1 MKLTMNNVDE
11 AATLKNLSSVK
22 AKKSSKRNKL
32 RKSSWQ
38 LYLMLVLPILYF
50 FTFKYLPMLGT
61 IVAFKQYNI
70 FKGIWES
77 DWVGLKYFQ
86 EAFASTQ
93 FWTAIK
99 NTLVLNFGDIL
110 LGFPIP
116 IFLAIFLNELRG
128 ERLKKSAQVIMYL
141 PHFLSW
147 VIIAGIVQQVF
158 SSEGL
163 INNLIQMFGL
173 ESVKFLSDPK
183 TWRIV
188 YWMTGIWQSA
198 GYGLII
204 YLAALTSI
212 DPSLYEASYIDGAG
226 RFKRI
231 WYITLPQLSPT
242 ISMMLIMNLGKV
254 MSISF
259 ERPFMLANVLVKDTA
274 NVISTHVYT
283 LGLQTGRF
291 DFATAIGLF
300 QSVVGVVLILVVN
313 QLAKKFGEEGIL

>member
-1 MKLTMNNVDE
+1 MVTQPKTSKNISVLKPIKFNKTYIRNN
-11 AATLKNLSSVK
+11 
-22 AKKSSKRNKL
+22 
-32 RKSSWQ
+32 WQ
-38 LYLMLVLPILYF
+38 LYLMLILPLIYLAF
-50 FTFKYLPMLGT
+50 FKYLPMLGT
-61 IVAFKQYNI
+61 VVAFKEYNI
-70 FKGIWES
+70 FKGMWES
-77 DWVGLKYFQ
+77 EWIGLAHFK
-86 EAFASTQ
+86 EAFVSTE
-93 FWTAIK
+93 FWLAIK
-99 NTLVLNFGDIL
+99 NTLILNLGDL
-110 LGFPIP
+110 LFGFPIP
-116 IFLAIFLNELRG
+116 IILAIFLSELNSDKI
-128 ERLKKSAQVIMYL
+128 KKTTQVIMYL

-147 VIIAGIVQQVF
+147 VIIAGIVQQTF
-158 SSEGL
+158 SNTGL
-163 INNLIQMFGL
+163 INQILNTFGL
-173 ESVKFLSDPK
+173 QPVPFLSNANN
-183 TWRIV
+183 WRIV
-188 YWMTGIWQSA
+188 YWVTGIWQSA

-231 WYITLPQLSPT
+231 WYVTLPQLRPT

-259 ERPFMLANVLVKDTA
+259 DRPYLLGNVLVKDTA

-300 QSVVGVVLILVVN
+300 QSAIGVILILIVN